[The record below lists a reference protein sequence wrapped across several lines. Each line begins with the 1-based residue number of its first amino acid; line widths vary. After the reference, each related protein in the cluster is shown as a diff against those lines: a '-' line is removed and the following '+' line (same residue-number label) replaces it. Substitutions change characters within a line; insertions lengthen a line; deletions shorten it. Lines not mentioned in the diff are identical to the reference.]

1 RKPLA
6 GLSVA
11 EHRFT
16 ARALYGSNPTSAAWT
31 LSIVNYPPL
40 TIDTSLMTFSGTL
53 YQVPASL
60 LWQNK
65 GFRLTQQR
73 TAQGG
78 VPPYT
83 YTSSNPA
90 IAPVAIDGTVTGLR
104 AGTVTITVKDSAA
117 NTASYTVQ
125 STIVNYEILHNP
137 HYMYGAASVN
147 WVNSVGGTTV
157 NTIANFSRDIDL
169 QYFPPSGQRRGI
181 WIGVFTREVG
191 GKFGYYF
198 FYPLL
203 WQFQEADGNIYDL
216 ATICAKRT

>member
-40 TIDTSLMTFSGTL
+40 TIDTSLMKFSGTL
-53 YQVPASL
+53 YQIPSTL
-60 LWQNK
+60 RWDSK

-78 VPPYT
+78 LPPYT

-90 IAPVAIDGTVTGLR
+90 IASVASNGTVTGLK

-117 NTASYTVQ
+117 NTASYTVE
-125 STIVNYEILHNP
+125 STIVNYEILHSGY
-137 HYMYGAASVN
+137 YMHGAASVD
-147 WVNSVGGTTV
+147 WLKAVGGRPLH
-157 NTIANFSRDIDL
+157 TIPDFFYDISRQYTYTPGHL
-169 QYFPPSGQRRGI
+169 KECWLGVYYNEGFGGMYYWVHPVYWELEYFPGDRAYVS
-181 WIGVFTREVG
+181 
-191 GKFGYYF
+191 
-198 FYPLL
+198 
-203 WQFQEADGNIYDL
+203 
-216 ATICAKRT
+216 TICAKRT